1 MVKFKNSILTLKFIT
16 KVLAVNRENG
26 VYHSYI
32 KKVARYEIIKSHDLN
47 DGSISK
53 LDFLKIQWYMVTTL
67 YLGELLT
74 ELRPN
79 KLSKQEKK
87 SLIYLGALMAI
98 TDLMVDDHL
107 LETKK
112 LTKIL
117 SGVKFKPG
125 DLSAIEEVLF
135 IYHDK
140 LISIISKK
148 KAQTIQDISLKK
160 PQIESQSQLKTDLT
174 EDEVINLTRKKGGT
188 ALLLTASFILD
199 INEEDK
205 AAIYQLGAFIQY
217 MNDSQDIYKDIK
229 AGITTFV
236 NYCTTFEE
244 VNKTL
249 KKEFKKTEELFMKTN
264 YPAKGVRNLLFYVNA
279 LYTGITYKVNSY
291 SQITGEVININKIRQ
306 IDKSGYRIKMFSIK
320 SITYCIPKIIT
331 FKKASE

>member
-1 MVKFKNSILTLKFIT
+1 MSIFTNSILTLKFVT

-26 VYHSYI
+26 AYHSYV
-32 KKVARYEIIKSHDLN
+32 KKAAGNEIGISHDLN
-47 DGSISK
+47 NGSISN

-67 YLGELLT
+67 YLGELLA

-79 KLSKQEKK
+79 KLTKQEKK
-87 SLIYLGALMAI
+87 SLIYSGALMAI
-98 TDLMVDDHL
+98 ADLLVDDHL
-107 LETKK
+107 LGAKK
-112 LTKIL
+112 LTKVL
-117 SGVKFKPG
+117 SGEKSKLK

-135 IYHDK
+135 LYYDK
-140 LISIISKK
+140 LISIISRK
-148 KAQTIQDISLKK
+148 KAQTIHDISLRK
-160 PQIESQSQLKTDLT
+160 PQIDSQSQLKTDLT
-174 EDEVINLTRKKGGT
+174 EDEVINYTRKKGGT
-188 ALLLTASFILD
+188 ALLLTASLILD
-199 INEEDK
+199 INEENK

-236 NYCTTFEE
+236 SYCTTFEE

-249 KKEFKKTEELFMKTN
+249 KREFRKTEELFMKTN
-264 YPAKGVRNLLFYVNA
+264 YSAKGVSNLLFYVNA
-279 LYTGITYKVNSY
+279 LFTGITYKVDSY
-291 SQITGEVININKIRQ
+291 SKITGEVIDINKIRR